1 MKNTLYKIL
10 LPILAGPFAA
20 WILSLFKLVLAPP
33 NQGFSELLFLP
44 LCMLGFPIAIVLM
57 FQKKLSGWKFLLAS
71 IFSIVVPVALFIIA
85 IPAYL
90 PSGMS
95 TCKLVGSNGSKVKYA
110 CVDTSSDDPSYH
122 REFTIEGIK
131 SLPVMRVTDG

>member
-10 LPILAGPFAA
+10 LPILAGPLVA

-57 FQKKLSGWKFLLAS
+57 FQKKLLGWKFLLAS

-85 IPAYL
+85 SPVYL

-95 TCKLVGSNGSKVKYA
+95 TCKLVDSNGSKVKYA
-110 CVDTSSDDPSYH
+110 CVDTSSDDSAYH
-122 REFTIEGIK
+122 REFTVEGIK
-131 SLPVMRVTDG
+131 SWPVMQVTDD

>member
-10 LPILAGPFAA
+10 LPILAGPLVA

-44 LCMLGFPIAIVLM
+44 LCMLGFPIAMVLM
-57 FQKKLSGWKFLLAS
+57 FQKKLLGWKFLLAS
-71 IFSIVVPVALFIIA
+71 IFSIVVPATLFIIA
-85 IPAYL
+85 SPVYL

-95 TCKLVGSNGSKVKYA
+95 TCNLVESNGLKVKYA

-131 SLPVMRVTDG
+131 SWPVMRVTDG